1 MIWTWSKK
9 FVAAM
14 VCAGLAFI
22 AFAVYA
28 VFKVDI
34 AALAAFYGFLG
45 VIVKLYQD
53 ANIEEHK
60 INGATNGSG

>member
-14 VCAGLAFI
+14 VCAGLAAI
-22 AFAVYA
+22 AFVIHAI
-28 VFKVDI
+28 FKVDI

-53 ANIEEHK
+53 ANIKEHE
-60 INGATNGSG
+60 INGKPQ